1 MKKILSTI
9 IIFLMVVFLASP
21 VNATPLFTKTLAY
34 PEDLDYQNTLVDYNG
49 YNVDFDIFWSKLSG
63 SAPLYADFRCY
74 KNGAYQFGSSTWEQI
89 DIGEYRLVLTLSQ
102 KADVKNILF
111 SRVYEYNSYCQILG
125 QNPTGT
131 FVLETQ
137 IEFKTLLNVNIH
149 SIYLADKYTASSVNV
164 VDSFYKAINFYDK
177 QDIVIASVLLD
188 YETTQPFNQV
198 QNVVYVFANKYTAV
212 QKIQLAYGMTIE
224 AIYEDEYAYFTIH
237 QIGLFATIQTILPNF
252 DIDTDFQIFTPTL
265 CGVAGLGCELKNL
278 IGEFSNTIYKQL
290 GAEGIALGIMNIY
303 DVIFYPVYIIAD
315 LAWQSSILL
324 IYAILTVGLILLI
337 VKRVVG

>member
-21 VNATPLFTKTLAY
+21 VNATPLFTKTPAY

-49 YNVDFDIFWSKLSG
+49 YNVDFEVIWSKLSG
-63 SAPLYADFRCY
+63 LAPLYADFTCY

-89 DIGEYRLVLTLSQ
+89 DIGKYRLSLTQSQ
-102 KADVKNILF
+102 KDIVKNILF
-111 SRVYEYNSYCQILG
+111 SRLYEYNSYCQILG

-137 IEFKTLLNVNIH
+137 VNFKTLLNVNLH
-149 SIYLADKYTASSVNV
+149 SVYLADKYTASSSNV
-164 VDSFYKAINFYDK
+164 VTNFYKTINVYDK
-177 QDIVIASVLLD
+177 QDILIASILLD
-188 YETTQPFNQV
+188 EKATQPFDQV
-198 QNVVYVFANKYTAV
+198 QNAVYVFSNKYTAV

-224 AIYEDEYAYFTIH
+224 PIYEDEYAYFTIH
-237 QIGLFATIQTILPNF
+237 QIGLFATIQTILPNL

-315 LAWQSSILL
+315 PAWQSSILL
-324 IYAILTVGLILLI
+324 MYAILTVGLILLI